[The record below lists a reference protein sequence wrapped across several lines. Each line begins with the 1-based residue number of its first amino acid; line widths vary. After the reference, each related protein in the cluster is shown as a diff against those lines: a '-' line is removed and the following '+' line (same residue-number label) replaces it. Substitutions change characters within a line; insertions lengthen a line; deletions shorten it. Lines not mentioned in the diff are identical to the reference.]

1 MEEDPIITIADM
13 RRVFC
18 VAGIR
23 RWMEE
28 HGYDFRAF
36 VREGLPASQL
46 REDDGG
52 GLLDRV
58 LEAKAAAEGEQ
69 NGR

>member
-1 MEEDPIITIADM
+1 MDDDPIITIADM

-18 VAGIR
+18 VVGVK

-28 HGYDFRAF
+28 RGLDFRDF
-36 VREGLPASQL
+36 VRNGIPASEL
-46 REDDGG
+46 EAAGAG

-58 LEAKAAAEGEQ
+58 LKAKFEESGD
-69 NGR
+69 G